1 MALQFIFGNSGSGKS
16 RYLYEQIIR
25 ESQVHPEKNY
35 IVLVPEQFTMQ
46 TQRELVH
53 LHPSKGILN
62 IDVLSFGR
70 LAHRV
75 FEEVGTDRRTVLT
88 ETGKNLMLRKVAIEQ
103 KENLQVLGSRMDRPG
118 YVSEVKSVLSELMQ
132 YEVGEEALEEM
143 ERFSAKRPL
152 LQAKLHDL
160 RCLYQAFLAYQRE
173 RFLKPE
179 ELLDVLCNAIPRSKQ
194 LSKTVLALDG
204 FAGFTP
210 AQIKVIEELLIQCE
224 KVLLTVTIDA
234 KESAFGAIHEHEL
247 FAPGRR
253 LVQGVCRAAQQD
265 DAAREPGR
273 WRSRSCLERRS
284 CRASGKTGR
293 SGTWSRICSEA
304 KESRFV
310 DLLRSCRCM
319 SPRHRSRKYTLQRR
333 RLRSW

>member
-1 MALQFIFGNSGSGKS
+1 MALQFIFGKFREWEIPSFGI
-16 RYLYEQIIR
+16 EQIIR

-88 ETGKNLMLRKVAIEQ
+88 ETGKNLMLRRVAIEQ

-143 ERFSAKRPL
+143 ERFSAKTDRFCR
-152 LQAKLHDL
+152 QSCMIFAVCI
-160 RCLYQAFLAYQRE
+160 R
-173 RFLKPE
+173 RFLRIRG
-179 ELLDVLCNAIPRSKQ
+179 N
-194 LSKTVLALDG
+194 G
-204 FAGFTP
+204 F
-210 AQIKVIEELLIQCE
+210 
-224 KVLLTVTIDA
+224 
-234 KESAFGAIHEHEL
+234 
-247 FAPGRR
+247 
-253 LVQGVCRAAQQD
+253 
-265 DAAREPGR
+265 
-273 WRSRSCLERRS
+273 
-284 CRASGKTGR
+284 
-293 SGTWSRICSEA
+293 
-304 KESRFV
+304 
-310 DLLRSCRCM
+310 
-319 SPRHRSRKYTLQRR
+319 
-333 RLRSW
+333 

>member
-1 MALQFIFGNSGSGKS
+1 
-16 RYLYEQIIR
+16 
-25 ESQVHPEKNY
+25 
-35 IVLVPEQFTMQ
+35 
-46 TQRELVH
+46 
-53 LHPSKGILN
+53 
-62 IDVLSFGR
+62 
-70 LAHRV
+70 
-75 FEEVGTDRRTVLT
+75 
-88 ETGKNLMLRKVAIEQ
+88 
-103 KENLQVLGSRMDRPG
+103 MDRPG

-234 KESAFGAIHEHEL
+234 KESGI
-247 FAPGRR
+247 R
-253 LVQGVCRAAQQD
+253 CDSRA
-265 DAAREPGR
+265 
-273 WRSRSCLERRS
+273 
-284 CRASGKTGR
+284 
-293 SGTWSRICSEA
+293 
-304 KESRFV
+304 
-310 DLLRSCRCM
+310 
-319 SPRHRSRKYTLQRR
+319 
-333 RLRSW
+333 